1 MKNDEES
8 MFEDKNTIHSNG
20 SNQEL
25 YEVDVSSNN
34 DDEQQNFL
42 LFTQEDED
50 IANST
55 DESTE
60 HKPNSTFIGDRI
72 EFISSHRR
80 NTSFSSVDIALI
92 ELYNSHKKA
101 GAPNC
106 LVDKTISWLQRHGN
120 SFFTTSTGVKVLP
133 KQKIPSRS
141 SFIKK
146 IYEKVYSKK
155 FHTNVLPKEISIPI
169 IPTTHTTVTSF
180 DFCEVLADMLSNNDI
195 MSNLLF
201 FDDNNPMLVHPGSSE
216 VGEIITSDVFLNAAK
231 RLCVKDNDVL
241 FPLVMY
247 SDEVNLDTY
256 SKLKLDPLSFSFGRL
271 PVHIRNQPFAWRYL
285 GFLSTLKSYEHSKN
299 VNAQFKMKI
308 YHKCLIAMLS
318 SLKDIQNEGGIPFNL
333 KLRNGSFFKVNLK
346 LYIQFV
352 IGDTKGHDYLCG
364 RKGSYSPGMAQLLRD
379 CDVSPENS
387 DELNHICKYRTVLD
401 VQNLKSTDQCH
412 LISFN
417 NIRNAF
423 DEIDMGDVDHGIYG
437 ATCGEPL
444 HIMEMK
450 LLELVSGCF
459 SETLCS
465 ASNEILRRIIIH
477 IVSMVD
483 SN

>member
-72 EFISSHRR
+72 EFISSHRRTYR

-169 IPTTHTTVTSF
+169 TPTTQQSH
-180 DFCEVLADMLSNNDI
+180 
-195 MSNLLF
+195 
-201 FDDNNPMLVHPGSSE
+201 
-216 VGEIITSDVFLNAAK
+216 
-231 RLCVKDNDVL
+231 
-241 FPLVMY
+241 
-247 SDEVNLDTY
+247 
-256 SKLKLDPLSFSFGRL
+256 
-271 PVHIRNQPFAWRYL
+271 
-285 GFLSTLKSYEHSKN
+285 
-299 VNAQFKMKI
+299 
-308 YHKCLIAMLS
+308 
-318 SLKDIQNEGGIPFNL
+318 
-333 KLRNGSFFKVNLK
+333 
-346 LYIQFV
+346 
-352 IGDTKGHDYLCG
+352 
-364 RKGSYSPGMAQLLRD
+364 
-379 CDVSPENS
+379 
-387 DELNHICKYRTVLD
+387 
-401 VQNLKSTDQCH
+401 H
-412 LISFN
+412 LIS
-417 NIRNAF
+417 
-423 DEIDMGDVDHGIYG
+423 VK
-437 ATCGEPL
+437 C
-444 HIMEMK
+444 
-450 LLELVSGCF
+450 
-459 SETLCS
+459 
-465 ASNEILRRIIIH
+465 
-477 IVSMVD
+477 
-483 SN
+483 

>member
-1 MKNDEES
+1 
-8 MFEDKNTIHSNG
+8 
-20 SNQEL
+20 
-25 YEVDVSSNN
+25 
-34 DDEQQNFL
+34 
-42 LFTQEDED
+42 
-50 IANST
+50 
-55 DESTE
+55 
-60 HKPNSTFIGDRI
+60 
-72 EFISSHRR
+72 
-80 NTSFSSVDIALI
+80 
-92 ELYNSHKKA
+92 
-101 GAPNC
+101 
-106 LVDKTISWLQRHGN
+106 
-120 SFFTTSTGVKVLP
+120 
-133 KQKIPSRS
+133 
-141 SFIKK
+141 
-146 IYEKVYSKK
+146 
-155 FHTNVLPKEISIPI
+155 
-169 IPTTHTTVTSF
+169 
-180 DFCEVLADMLSNNDI
+180 MLSNNDI

-201 FDDNNPMLVHPGSSE
+201 FDDNNPTLVHPGSSE

-364 RKGSYSPGMAQLLRD
+364 RKGSYSLGMAQLLRD

-450 LLELVSGCF
+450 LLELVSSYF

-465 ASNEILRRIIIH
+465 ASNEILRRTIIH
-477 IVSMVD
+477 IVSMVESNWTKENYFSLSAFRDGLTQVKQLSGKERHARLFAIYLALMCSDCSKSIINNPKKKD
-483 SN
+483 SKDRSYGKTNLQKWLYLIEDSLIVMKWIRKSDHKREDLYNPLYFKSHNKYSNNPIQIEDNNLMSIGSNAQNAMLRYLTKYKI